1 MNTRAEKLLKQ
12 FGCDPNQYKPK
23 DLFQLLFEFAR
34 DFSEAYK
41 KLI

>member
-1 MNTRAEKLLKQ
+1 MNARAEKLLKQ
-12 FGCDPNQYKPK
+12 FGCDPNRYKPK